1 MFDSLGCAASRA
13 EFESYLDAPGGPYFV
28 LEHEDQAA
36 GCGGFELSGDGTIAT
51 LQWGMIRRDF
61 QRMGLGRFLLLYRMR
76 EIGRT
81 GKAAFV
87 VVQTPG
93 EVAGFFEVQGFRKV
107 AEREDRIE
115 LIRKLA
121 VCP

>member
-1 MFDSLGCAASRA
+1 MRTRRRGVAD
-13 EFESYLDAPGGPYFV
+13 
-28 LEHEDQAA
+28 
-36 GCGGFELSGDGTIAT
+36 FELSGDGTIAT